1 MVDKGPK
8 RSSAAALAVG
18 IVVVEFATA
27 VSRFVASTLLP
38 VIAPDLDAREQLAL
52 LLAGSSLGL
61 FVAIP
66 LTGPALRK
74 LGARGTLGVGVAGYL
89 VGLIVSASAPLGW
102 VFAVGQ
108 FISGSAGG
116 LLALFGFS
124 AAIKHLDD
132 STRTRVIAISASM
145 WILPALIGP
154 VATLGVEHLIGWRWA
169 LLAPVPAVL
178 LGRLLIVRAVKD
190 DDLGP
195 ASKRPVGRMLLIPIG
210 AACVMFGAEHLVLSV
225 LGVVVSAVGLVA
237 VLPRG
242 TLKLHRGVPS
252 ALIAMMLFGLGYFG
266 ADSLITILLTDGFGV
281 SLGKAAIVLS
291 AAPLA
296 WGLTSLIQAGL
307 GFGNISSLLSQI
319 GLTVAGISVIT
330 LAVGLEY
337 WPSYS
342 LALIAW
348 ALSGVGV
355 GLAYPPLYVLASKP
369 QAGGVGPSELAVAVV
384 TAEDFGGLMGRTVG
398 GAISSFGG
406 SSGLAIAYALFAA
419 SLIGAVA
426 VTGRTK
432 TAS

>member
-8 RSSAAALAVG
+8 RNSAAALAVG
-18 IVVVEFATA
+18 IVVVEFAAA

-38 VIAPDLDAREQLAL
+38 VIAPDLEARGQLAL

-74 LGARGTLGVGVAGYL
+74 WGARGTLGVGVAGYL
-89 VGLIVSASAPLGW
+89 VGLIVSATALVGW

-132 STRTRVIAISASM
+132 STRARVIAISASM

-154 VATLGVEHLIGWRWA
+154 VATLGMEHLIGWRWA
-169 LLAPVPAVL
+169 LLVPVPAVL

-195 ASKRPVGRMLLIPIG
+195 TSKRPIGRMLLIPIG
-210 AACVMFGAEHLVLSV
+210 AAGVMFGAEHLVISMF
-225 LGVVVSAVGLVA
+225 GVAVSAVGLLA
-237 VLPRG
+237 VMPRG
-242 TLKLHRGVPS
+242 TMRLNRGVPS
-252 ALIAMMLFGLGYFG
+252 ALIAMLLFGLGYFG

-291 AAPLA
+291 AAPIA

-307 GFGNISSLLSQI
+307 GFGGSSPLLPQI
-319 GLTVAGISVIT
+319 GLALAGISVLT
-330 LAVGLEY
+330 LAIGLEY

-342 LALIAW
+342 LAIVAW

-369 QAGGVGPSELAVAVV
+369 QADGVGPSELAVAVV
-384 TAEDFGGLMGRTVG
+384 TAEDFGGLMGRAVG

-406 SSGLAIAYALFAA
+406 DSGLTVAYALFAA